1 MFRKGAL
8 TLISASIVVAAAHAG
23 TLLPP
28 GGAVLMPDEE
38 YNDTAAVLD
47 TRVESFQ
54 ITNALGEIKATGT
67 VISQVQ
73 LDISGFLTFLGVVI
87 NDATSVDPI
96 ARVSLTDFGGFT
108 TEVGQDFLNGYGP
121 RYITSA
127 DRSAAGGTIGLN
139 FTESP
144 LGRGTLAPGEASM
157 VWWIRTNATQY
168 KDGSV
173 SVINGGVDTVL
184 GFAPAVPEPASMAA
198 LAVGAAALLRRRRK

>member
-8 TLISASIVVAAAHAG
+8 SLISASLFVAAAHAG
-23 TLLPP
+23 TILPP

-38 YNDTAAVLD
+38 YLTGAGVLD
-47 TRVESFQ
+47 TRVESFA
-54 ITNALGEIKATGT
+54 IVNALGETKATGT

-73 LDISGFLTFLGVVI
+73 VDASGFLTFLGVVI
-87 NDATSVDPI
+87 NDASSLDPI
-96 ARVSLTDFGGFT
+96 ARLSLTDFGGFT
-108 TEVGQDFLNGYGP
+108 TEVAQDFINGYGP

-127 DRSAAGGTIGLN
+127 DRSSAGGTIGFN

-168 KDGSV
+168 KDGTV

-184 GFAPAVPEPASMAA
+184 GFAPAVPEPASIAA